1 MVRFYLERGLLCLLL
16 ELNNLVIPRKD
27 PRLRLNT
34 LARLVRKYSENQNQK
49 KLMGDLTANFSS
61 HEFRCACC
69 ETSNMDI
76 EFVDRLQFVRDV
88 IGKSLKINSG
98 FRCFSHNR
106 AVGGADNSSHLTG
119 VAADIRCTTSA
130 DRMVLLNVLP
140 DYFNRIGIAS
150 RFIHVDIDTSKAS
163 DVLWVYPHRK

>member
-1 MVRFYLERGLLCLLL
+1 
-16 ELNNLVIPRKD
+16 
-27 PRLRLNT
+27 
-34 LARLVRKYSENQNQK
+34 
-49 KLMGDLTANFSS
+49 MGDLTANFSS

-106 AVGGADNSSHLTG
+106 TVGGADNSSHLTG

-150 RFIHVDIDTSKAS
+150 KFIHVDIDTSKAS
-163 DVLWVYPHRK
+163 DVLWLYPHRK

>member
-1 MVRFYLERGLLCLLL
+1 
-16 ELNNLVIPRKD
+16 
-27 PRLRLNT
+27 
-34 LARLVRKYSENQNQK
+34 
-49 KLMGDLTANFSS
+49 
-61 HEFRCACC
+61 
-69 ETSNMDI
+69 MDI

-119 VAADIRCTTSA
+119 VAADIRCTTSV
-130 DRMVLLNVLP
+130 DRMLLLNVLP